1 MKAPLLIITI
11 LAQVCIVALGAISY
25 DGLVLTSIDVEAV
38 PNTERTVRFSGSIAG
53 RVDDETATFL
63 ENVRQINDTD
73 ESGKRLFE
81 AETVT
86 VARAREIINEGVQGG
101 GGKPLFCI
109 HGWSTQPGDHLQNLQ
124 AARKKFDQGKFTLV
138 PVIWPTGAGLSPGNY
153 QSDQDISAVGA
164 AKAFMTLKKGIDKF
178 PSKSLLC
185 HSMAN
190 FVLRNAAFEKFKFDN
205 IFMVAAVSDWRVTI
219 DHPFLLINFIL
230 NTMMMHFTISPLTFI
245 LLAVS

>member
-1 MKAPLLIITI
+1 MRATLIITI
-11 LAQVCIVALGAISY
+11 LAQACIVALGAITY

-53 RVDDETATFL
+53 RADDETATFL

-73 ESGKRLFE
+73 EAGKRLFE
-81 AETVT
+81 AETVS
-86 VARAREIINEGVQGG
+86 VARAREIINEGVQCGG
-101 GGKPLFCI
+101 AGKPLFCI
-109 HGWSTQPGDHLQNLQ
+109 HGFSAQPGDHLKNLQ

-138 PVIWPTGAGLSPGNY
+138 PVIWPTRAWSIENY
-153 QSDQDISAVGA
+153 KPDQQINAVGA
-164 AKAFMTLKKGIDKF
+164 AKAFKTLKNGIDKF

-185 HSMAN
+185 HSMGN

-219 DHPFLLINFIL
+219 DHPFLLVNFIL
-230 NTMMMHFTISPLTFI
+230 NTMMMYFTISPLTFI
-245 LLAVS
+245 LLLAVS